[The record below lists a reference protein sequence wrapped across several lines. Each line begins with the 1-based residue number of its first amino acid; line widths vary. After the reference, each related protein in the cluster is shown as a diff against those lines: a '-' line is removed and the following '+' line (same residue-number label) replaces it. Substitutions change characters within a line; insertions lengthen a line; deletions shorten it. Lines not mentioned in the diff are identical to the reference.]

1 MNILFPYSI
10 PIPLLSNFYDH
21 IMSQQNVN
29 NSSSPYSSTPSAS
42 SPSSS
47 SSAMLAANSTLPRSY
62 NLAVEIL
69 HTLAARQY
77 NQQLL
82 TSDQKNPINNKISQK
97 LPFESLPLNLQNLS
111 LYLLNMTN
119 SSLNPIQMDNN
130 NSNNNSSDFSNHIQ
144 STLNNDWNKCNETL
158 PTTCRQSRTVMN
170 TIDDAL
176 YTSKDNNNNNNLLN
190 SYERLAA
197 WSSTLSNASPC
208 AIAAFQNALAQLTLM
223 GLSSSSTATTTSTTV
238 TNTNTVDSQNLL
250 VDKISNL
257 NESVNS
263 VLNLSNDE
271 VNNHYCKNNNCD
283 IPLSTSNSTVIN
295 QATIYNNEITQ
306 L

>member
-47 SSAMLAANSTLPRSY
+47 SSAMLATNSTTLPP
-62 NLAVEIL
+62 
-69 HTLAARQY
+69 ARQY

-82 TSDQKNPINNKISQK
+82 TSDQKNSINNKISQK
-97 LPFESLPLNLQNLS
+97 LPFESLPMNLQNLS

-119 SSLNPIQMDNN
+119 SSLNPIQNNNN
-130 NSNNNSSDFSNHIQ
+130 NSNNNSNDFSNHIQ
-144 STLNNDWNKCNETL
+144 STLNNDWNK
-158 PTTCRQSRTVMN
+158 
-170 TIDDAL
+170 
-176 YTSKDNNNNNNLLN
+176 YNNNLLN

-238 TNTNTVDSQNLL
+238 TSTNTVDSQNLL
-250 VDKISNL
+250 VDKISHL

-295 QATIYNNEITQ
+295 QATM
-306 L
+306 